1 MAFMNAPILMLLGV
15 LPSGIW
21 LLYFL
26 RKDKHPEPNRMILL
40 VFAAGMGSALV
51 ALSIERVLLPAF
63 GALSSPLSAF
73 ASLFIGVA
81 LVEEVVKYG
90 AVRFTVLNRRVI
102 DEPMDIPLYFIVA
115 GLGFAALENV
125 LVLLGAGVPWNTP
138 EIAGLSALRF
148 LGAVFFHALVSG
160 MLGYFIV
167 RNRLFAGLCSAV
179 ILHGLFNW
187 FILKEQGIFQ
197 FAVPALIIGVLATT
211 LVYALGQLKT
221 AK

>member
-1 MAFMNAPILMLLGV
+1 MDSSILMFLGV

-21 LLYFL
+21 LMYFL
-26 RKDKHPEPNRMILL
+26 RKDVHPEPNRMILL

-51 ALSIERVLLPAF
+51 ALAIERLILPAF
-63 GALSSPLSAF
+63 GASSSPLPAF

-81 LVEEVVKYG
+81 LVEELVKYG

-102 DEPMDIPLYFIVA
+102 DEPIDIPLYFIVA

-125 LVLLGAGVPWNTP
+125 LVLVGVGMPWNTP

-148 LGAVFFHALVSG
+148 LGAVFLHALVSG

-187 FILKEQGIFQ
+187 FILKEQGMFQ
-197 FAVPALIIGVLATT
+197 FAVPALIIGVLATA
-211 LVYALGQLKT
+211 LVYALGQLKA

>member
-1 MAFMNAPILMLLGV
+1 MDSSILMFLGV

-21 LLYFL
+21 LMYFL
-26 RKDKHPEPNRMILL
+26 RKDVHPEPNRMILL

-51 ALSIERVLLPAF
+51 ALAIERAVLPVF
-63 GALSSPLSAF
+63 GGLSSPLSAF
-73 ASLFIGVA
+73 TSLFIGVA
-81 LVEEVVKYG
+81 LVEELVKYG
-90 AVRFTVLNRRVI
+90 AVRFTVLNRRVV
-102 DEPMDIPLYFIVA
+102 DEPIDIPLYFIVA

-125 LVLLGAGVPWNTP
+125 LVLMGAGVPWNTP

-148 LGAVFFHALVSG
+148 LGAVFLHALVSG

-187 FILKEQGIFQ
+187 FILKEQGMFQ

>member
-1 MAFMNAPILMLLGV
+1 MDSSILMFLGA

-21 LLYFL
+21 LMYFL
-26 RKDKHPEPNRMILL
+26 RKDVHPEPNRIILL

-51 ALSIERVLLPAF
+51 ALAIERLILPAF
-63 GALSSPLSAF
+63 GAFSSPLPAF
-73 ASLFIGVA
+73 ASLFIGEA
-81 LVEEVVKYG
+81 LVEELVKYG
-90 AVRFTVLNRRVI
+90 AVRFTVLNRRVV
-102 DEPMDIPLYFIVA
+102 DEPIDIPLYFIVA

-125 LVLLGAGVPWNTP
+125 LVLMGAGVPWNTP

-148 LGAVFFHALVSG
+148 LGAVFLHALVSG

-187 FILKEQGIFQ
+187 FILKEQGMFQ
-197 FAVPALIIGVLATT
+197 FAVPALIIGVLATA
-211 LVYALGQLKT
+211 LVYALGQLRTTK
-221 AK
+221 

>member
-1 MAFMNAPILMLLGV
+1 MDSSILMFLGV

-26 RKDKHPEPNRMILL
+26 RKDVHPEPNRMVIL
-40 VFAAGMGSALV
+40 VFLAGMGSALV
-51 ALSIERVLLPAF
+51 ALAIERVLLPVF
-63 GALSSPLSAF
+63 GGLSSPLSAF

-102 DEPMDIPLYFIVA
+102 DEPIDIPLYFIVA

-148 LGAVFFHALVSG
+148 LGAVFLHALVSG

-167 RNRLFAGLCSAV
+167 RNRPFAGLCSAV

-187 FILKEQGIFQ
+187 FILKEQGVLQ

-211 LVYALGQLKT
+211 LVYALGQLRTTK
-221 AK
+221 

>member
-1 MAFMNAPILMLLGV
+1 MNYPLLFILGV

-26 RKDKHPEPNRMILL
+26 RKDVHPEPNRMILL
-40 VFAAGMGSALV
+40 VFAAGMGSALA
-51 ALSIERVLLPAF
+51 ALAIERIILPVF
-63 GALSSPLSAF
+63 GALSSPFSAF
-73 ASLFIGVA
+73 VSLFFGVA

-90 AVRFTVLNRRVI
+90 AVRFTVLNKKVI
-102 DEPMDIPLYFIVA
+102 DEPIDIPLYFIIA
-115 GLGFAALENV
+115 GLGFAALENT
-125 LVLLGAGVPWNTP
+125 LVLAGAGVPWHTP

-148 LGAVFFHALVSG
+148 LGAVFLHALVSG

-167 RNRLFAGLCSAV
+167 KNRLFAGLCSAV

-187 FILKEQGIFQ
+187 FILKEQGMLQ
-197 FAVPALIIGVLATT
+197 FAVPALLIGVLATM
-211 LVYALGQLKT
+211 LVYALGQLQT

>member
-1 MAFMNAPILMLLGV
+1 MNAPILMLLGV

-26 RKDKHPEPNRMILL
+26 RKDVHPEPNRMILL

-51 ALSIERVLLPAF
+51 ALAIERILLPAF
-63 GALSSPLSAF
+63 GALSSPFSTF

-148 LGAVFFHALVSG
+148 LGAVFLHALVSG

-187 FILKEQGIFQ
+187 FILKEQGMFQ
-197 FAVPALIIGVLATT
+197 FAVPALIIGVLATA

>member
-1 MAFMNAPILMLLGV
+1 MNYPLLFILGV
-15 LPSGIW
+15 LPSFIW

-26 RKDKHPEPNRMILL
+26 RKDVHPEPNRMIVL

-51 ALSIERVLLPAF
+51 ALAIERLVLPAF
-63 GALSSPLSAF
+63 NAFSSPLSVF

-90 AVRFTVLNRRVI
+90 AVRFTVLNKKVI
-102 DEPMDIPLYFIVA
+102 DEPIDVPLYFIVA
-115 GLGFAALENV
+115 GLGFAALENTLV
-125 LVLLGAGVPWNTP
+125 LVGAGVAWNAP

-148 LGAVFFHALVSG
+148 LGAVFLHALVSG

-167 RNRLFAGLCSAV
+167 QHRLFAGLYSAV

-187 FILKEQGIFQ
+187 FILREQGVLQ

-211 LVYALGQLKT
+211 LVYALSQLRT

>member
-1 MAFMNAPILMLLGV
+1 MDSSILMFLGV

-21 LLYFL
+21 LMYFL
-26 RKDKHPEPNRMILL
+26 RKDVHQEPNRIILL

-51 ALSIERVLLPAF
+51 ALVIERAVLPVF
-63 GALSSPLSAF
+63 SMLSSPLSAF

-81 LVEEVVKYG
+81 LVEELVKYG
-90 AVRFTVLNRRVI
+90 AVRFTVLNRRVV
-102 DEPMDIPLYFIVA
+102 DEPIDIPLYFIVA

-125 LVLLGAGVPWNTP
+125 LVLVGVGMPWNTP

-148 LGAVFFHALVSG
+148 LGAVFLHALVSG

-187 FILKEQGIFQ
+187 FILKEQGMFQ
-197 FAVPALIIGVLATT
+197 FAVPALIIGVLATA
-211 LVYALGQLKT
+211 LVYALGQLKA